1 MKRTGNLKRR
11 ESKNLPPEKLHEI
24 LSKIYPDRVVDEI
37 FPKLIKCETTEKDG
51 KKKWKKIY
59 TQLFLVFILPLVIIG
74 SIVYG
79 ILYLIQLF
87 CRTIMIYFEKGI
99 TWIDKNITSNL

>member
-37 FPKLIKCETTEKDG
+37 FHKLIKCKTIEKCG
-51 KKKWKKIY
+51 E
-59 TQLFLVFILPLVIIG
+59 
-74 SIVYG
+74 
-79 ILYLIQLF
+79 
-87 CRTIMIYFEKGI
+87 EK
-99 TWIDKNITSNL
+99 

>member
-1 MKRTGNLKRR
+1 MKK
-11 ESKNLPPEKLHEI
+11 
-24 LSKIYPDRVVDEI
+24 
-37 FPKLIKCETTEKDG
+37 
-51 KKKWKKIY
+51 
-59 TQLFLVFILPLVIIG
+59 FLYAIISCFILPLVIIG

-87 CRTIMIYFEKGI
+87 CRTIIIYLAKGM

>member
-37 FPKLIKCETTEKDG
+37 FPKLIKCETIKKGSGEK
-51 KKKWKKIY
+51 
-59 TQLFLVFILPLVIIG
+59 
-74 SIVYG
+74 
-79 ILYLIQLF
+79 
-87 CRTIMIYFEKGI
+87 
-99 TWIDKNITSNL
+99 